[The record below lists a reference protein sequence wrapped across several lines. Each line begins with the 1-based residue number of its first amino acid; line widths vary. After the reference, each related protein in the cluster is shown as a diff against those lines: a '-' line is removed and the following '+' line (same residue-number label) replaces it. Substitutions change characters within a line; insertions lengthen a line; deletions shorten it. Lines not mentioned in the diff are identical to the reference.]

1 MRQLFLLL
9 KYGLW
14 TNYRQRSGRAQR
26 LPGFLV
32 TIAASFM
39 IGLPLGSIF
48 FETFKILSSVTINSH
63 DLSALLILQWTLL
76 NGFLFLTS
84 FVPSLIN
91 SFSRNEEIQLLLT
104 FPMRRWTIVAYQM
117 ILTLSMQSFPVVMYL
132 FVFPAY
138 AVARG
143 ENLFLGLIV
152 AFLFVLLMLS
162 ISVLLSCVF
171 GLLLSKSVARR
182 VTVVGLIA
190 TVVLFFL
197 ATQFLPNYVQVLLTR
212 DPGTLSATLVKLTHP
227 LNIFAWPI
235 KALDEPVYSLLMLAF
250 CLLLILLSSPVAE
263 KLSFEQ
269 TSSTGRARNKAFNGG
284 RMFWKDFKLMTR
296 SEQGLF
302 TLVYP
307 VIFAVLFGL
316 SLKSPIPAL
325 LISLMLSGT
334 YVAYNSAM
342 LTKQELAVWPLPL
355 VFPLRDVDILLPK
368 LFVPS
373 FIYWGLFSALLLF
386 FKFWFSMSA
395 AAFLLVPTVFVTF
408 VFSSTLGMFFY
419 LKQPSK
425 AEPSNPSRVLN
436 TTKVLIVQGLLLLTS
451 LVYILPVLPSLQL
464 ALLEFLKI
472 RTIVSF
478 IVYMGPLG
486 CALTL
491 AFFSK
496 KLFNRAKELF
506 QRVE

>member
-1 MRQLFLLL
+1 M
-9 KYGLW
+9 
-14 TNYRQRSGRAQR
+14 
-26 LPGFLV
+26 
-32 TIAASFM
+32 IAASFM
-39 IGLPLGSIF
+39 IGFPLGSIF
-48 FETFKILSSVTINSH
+48 LEMFKTLSSVTMASH
-63 DLSALLILQWTLL
+63 TLSTLLALQWTLL

-104 FPMRRWTIVAYQM
+104 FPLRRWTIVVYQM
-117 ILTLSMQSFPVVMYL
+117 VLTLSLQSFSVVMYL

-143 ENLFLGLIV
+143 KNLLLGLLV

-171 GLLLSKSVARR
+171 GLFLSRSVARR
-182 VTVVGLIA
+182 ITVVGLIA
-190 TVVLFFL
+190 TVVTFFL
-197 ATQFLPNYVQVLLTR
+197 ATQFLPNYIRTLLAR
-212 DPGTLSATLVKLTHP
+212 DPAVLSAVLVKLMHP
-227 LNIFAWPI
+227 LNVFAWPI
-235 KALDEPVYSLLMLAF
+235 KALDEPVYSLLMLAL
-250 CLLLILLSSPVAE
+250 CLLLASLSSPVAE

-269 TSSTGRARNKAFNGG
+269 TSSTRKARNKGFNGG
-284 RMFWKDFKLMTR
+284 KMFWKDFKLVLR
-296 SEQGLF
+296 SEQSLF

-316 SLKSPIPAL
+316 SFKSPTPAIV
-325 LISLMLSGT
+325 ISLVLSGT

-342 LTKQELAVWPLPL
+342 LTKQELAVWPLPAVL
-355 VFPLRDVDILLPK
+355 PLRDTDILLPK

-373 FIYWGLFSALLLF
+373 FMYWSLFSALLVF

-395 AAFLLVPTVFVTF
+395 AAFLLVPVVFVTF
-408 VFSSTLGMFFY
+408 VFSSAQGMFFY
-419 LKQPSK
+419 LQQPSK
-425 AEPSNPSRVLN
+425 ADPSNPSRVLS
-436 TTKVLIVQGLLLLTS
+436 TTKALIVQGLLLLTS

-464 ALLEFLKI
+464 ALLEFLKVQ
-472 RTIVSF
+472 TIVSF
-478 IVYMGPLG
+478 IVYMGPVG

-496 KLFNRAKELF
+496 KLFTRAKELF
-506 QRVE
+506 QRIE